1 MMIVGVFDI
10 YFKDTNK
17 VDGIAITGA
26 SDRKPIQRFDI
37 NKSDLQGH
45 HYWLL
50 NTKKLI
56 DGDVKAKIVNQKTQK
71 GQISSYYWTCKDYF

>member
-10 YFKDTNK
+10 YFEDNNK
-17 VDGIAITGA
+17 VDGTAVTGT
-26 SDRKPIQRFDI
+26 SDRKPILRFDV

-56 DGDVKAKIVNQKTQK
+56 DGDVKAKIVNQKT
-71 GQISSYYWTCKDYF
+71 